1 METQFRPP
9 NVAVLEQ
16 DGKVSLPPGVIE
28 DIHLATG
35 DWLFVTELSE
45 DSIVLKKLDPS
56 KSAFDMLEELGQ
68 ALRAAGYDT
77 REKIDQLVDEVKL
90 EVTEEWLAKLGLRR
104 DASS

>member
-28 DIHLATG
+28 
-35 DWLFVTELSE
+35 
-45 DSIVLKKLDPS
+45 KKLDPS